1 MAKKSV
7 IPVHSMENLKERGI
21 MVMPFQIGDL
31 ENTVLNSAHRDEH
44 FIFAFQQE
52 GESGIMID
60 FKEVWFDGRAISYIM
75 PGQVHHGIFVK
86 NTKGWFIAL
95 DAAFMAESDKA
106 FFEQRICQP
115 ALLRIS
121 DAMSTVLENTI
132 SLLYEVLGQGE
143 ENLFPEKVIR
153 SLSDTLTGM
162 FATLYAR
169 ETARADLREKRPAV
183 ITREFRRLLFLNYK
197 TLKSPAGYAGALNIS
212 TPYLNEAVKQTTG
225 FPVSYWIHQEIMMEA
240 RRMLYYTDQTVK
252 EIAFALG
259 YEDHAYFS
267 RLFSKTVQMSPLA
280 FRAGIKG

>member
-1 MAKKSV
+1 MGKKTA

-21 MVMPFQIGDL
+21 MVMPFQVEDL

-44 FIFAFQQE
+44 FIFAFQQD
-52 GESGIMID
+52 GESGIMVD
-60 FKEVWFDGRAISYIM
+60 FKEVWFCGRAIFYIM
-75 PGQVHHGIFVK
+75 PGQVHHGISVK

-95 DAAFMAESDKA
+95 DAAFIAESDKA
-106 FFEQRICQP
+106 FFEQRISQP
-115 ALLRIS
+115 APLLVS
-121 DAMSTVLENTI
+121 DEMATVLENTI
-132 SLLYEVLGQGE
+132 SLLYEVLGQRH
-143 ENLFPEKVIR
+143 ENLFPDKVIR

-162 FATLYAR
+162 FATFYAQ
-169 ETARADLREKRPAV
+169 ETTRADLPEKRPAV

-197 TLKSPAGYAGALNIS
+197 TLKNPAGYAGVLNIS
-212 TPYLNEAVKQTTG
+212 IPYLNEAVKQTTG

-280 FRAGIKG
+280 FRAVIRR